1 MLIDQHRAKGEI
13 QSVLHA
19 EKKGDWKFHH
29 LLLMRVAREEER
41 ERNSR
46 KEWFSMYKLSYILE
60 NSNQFNWSDAL
71 FLPEDEVWNKE
82 TEGMV
87 LDPDDVEDD
96 VVDLPKEAIDNNLM
110 YVLSMQM
117 IQSIVKSAKEQ
128 RTEVSEE
135 DLVEAFLF
143 YYDNDAYI

>member
-1 MLIDQHRAKGEI
+1 
-13 QSVLHA
+13 
-19 EKKGDWKFHH
+19 
-29 LLLMRVAREEER
+29 
-41 ERNSR
+41 
-46 KEWFSMYKLSYILE
+46 
-60 NSNQFNWSDAL
+60 
-71 FLPEDEVWNKE
+71 
-82 TEGMV
+82 MV

-143 YYDNDAYI
+143 YYDNDACI

>member
-19 EKKGDWKFHH
+19 EKKGEWKIG
-29 LLLMRVAREEER
+29 VEEER

-135 DLVEAFLF
+135 DLVEAFIF
-143 YYDNDAYI
+143 YYDNDSYI

>member
-1 MLIDQHRAKGEI
+1 
-13 QSVLHA
+13 
-19 EKKGDWKFHH
+19 
-29 LLLMRVAREEER
+29 
-41 ERNSR
+41 
-46 KEWFSMYKLSYILE
+46 
-60 NSNQFNWSDAL
+60 
-71 FLPEDEVWNKE
+71 
-82 TEGMV
+82 
-87 LDPDDVEDD
+87 
-96 VVDLPKEAIDNNLM
+96 M

>member
-1 MLIDQHRAKGEI
+1 
-13 QSVLHA
+13 
-19 EKKGDWKFHH
+19 
-29 LLLMRVAREEER
+29 MRPP
-41 ERNSR
+41 SR
-46 KEWFSMYKLSYILE
+46 PLSGI
-60 NSNQFNWSDAL
+60 WSDAL

-143 YYDNDAYI
+143 YYDNDACI

>member
-1 MLIDQHRAKGEI
+1 
-13 QSVLHA
+13 
-19 EKKGDWKFHH
+19 
-29 LLLMRVAREEER
+29 
-41 ERNSR
+41 
-46 KEWFSMYKLSYILE
+46 MYKLSYILE

-117 IQSIVKSAKEQ
+117 IQSVVKNAKEQ
-128 RTEVSEE
+128 RTEASEE

>member
-19 EKKGDWKFHH
+19 EKKGEWKIW
-29 LLLMRVAREEER
+29 VEEER

>member
-19 EKKGDWKFHH
+19 EKKGEWKIG
-29 LLLMRVAREEER
+29 VEEER

-46 KEWFSMYKLSYILE
+46 KEWFSMYKLPYILE

>member
-1 MLIDQHRAKGEI
+1 
-13 QSVLHA
+13 
-19 EKKGDWKFHH
+19 
-29 LLLMRVAREEER
+29 
-41 ERNSR
+41 
-46 KEWFSMYKLSYILE
+46 
-60 NSNQFNWSDAL
+60 
-71 FLPEDEVWNKE
+71 
-82 TEGMV
+82 MV

-117 IQSIVKSAKEQ
+117 IQSIVKIAKEQ

>member
-1 MLIDQHRAKGEI
+1 MENLSGGRK
-13 QSVLHA
+13 
-19 EKKGDWKFHH
+19 EKKSYNMH
-29 LLLMRVAREEER
+29 
-41 ERNSR
+41 
-46 KEWFSMYKLSYILE
+46 KLSYILE
-60 NSNQFNWSDAL
+60 NSNLFNWSDAL

-87 LDPDDVEDD
+87 LDPDEVEDD
-96 VVDLPKEAIDNNLM
+96 VVDLPKEAIDNNFM

-117 IQSIVKSAKEQ
+117 IQSIVMNVKEQ
-128 RTEVSEE
+128 RVEVSEE

>member
-1 MLIDQHRAKGEI
+1 MLIDQHRAKEEI
-13 QSVLHA
+13 QSVLHP
-19 EKKGDWKFHH
+19 EKKGEWKIG
-29 LLLMRVAREEER
+29 VEEER

>member
-1 MLIDQHRAKGEI
+1 
-13 QSVLHA
+13 
-19 EKKGDWKFHH
+19 
-29 LLLMRVAREEER
+29 
-41 ERNSR
+41 
-46 KEWFSMYKLSYILE
+46 
-60 NSNQFNWSDAL
+60 
-71 FLPEDEVWNKE
+71 
-82 TEGMV
+82 MV

>member
-1 MLIDQHRAKGEI
+1 MH
-13 QSVLHA
+13 
-19 EKKGDWKFHH
+19 
-29 LLLMRVAREEER
+29 
-41 ERNSR
+41 
-46 KEWFSMYKLSYILE
+46 KLTYILE
-60 NSNQFNWSDAL
+60 NSNLFNWSDAL

-87 LDPDDVEDD
+87 LDPDEVEDD
-96 VVDLPKEAIDNNLM
+96 VVDLPKEAIDNNFM

-117 IQSIVKSAKEQ
+117 IQSIVMNVKEQ
-128 RTEVSEE
+128 RVEASEE